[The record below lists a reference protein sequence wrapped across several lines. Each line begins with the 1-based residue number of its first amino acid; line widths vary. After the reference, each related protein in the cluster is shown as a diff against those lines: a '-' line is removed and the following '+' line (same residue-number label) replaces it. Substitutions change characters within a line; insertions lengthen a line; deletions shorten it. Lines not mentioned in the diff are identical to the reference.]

1 MNILYN
7 TEPLLQQD
15 HATHPNPGASF
26 LLARSQFG
34 FYLNEIGSRLIVPS
48 HQCLEGL
55 GSHHVSHCLLL
66 HSHFPYFLPVH
77 VRWSRPSQKKQ
88 TKISFPIEHNHL
100 QFSNHQF
107 CKGQENAIYVIL
119 AIQRRTSASPKCLC
133 RIFHSFTRRKWIIQI
148 LKRYLSL

>member
-15 HATHPNPGASF
+15 YPTHPNPGASF

-34 FYLNEIGSRLIVPS
+34 FYLNEIGSRLIIHS

-55 GSHHVSHCLLL
+55 GSHHVSHCLWL

-77 VRWSRPSQKKQ
+77 VQWSWPSQKKQ

-107 CKGQENAIYVIL
+107 CKRQENAILCDFGNSEENICF
-119 AIQRRTSASPKCLC
+119 PKMSTVE
-133 RIFHSFTRRKWIIQI
+133 SFIP
-148 LKRYLSL
+148 LLGGNG